1 MKALHCRVC
10 NSLHSLKDSGE
21 PTTCDCG
28 RVTAWYTNADN
39 GLACI
44 TAEDHDVAH
53 LLSIN
58 NAWINDGPDLIPT
71 AYLDMTTQKQ
81 IPYTQEQLDSFWRE
95 LHAQGTIMPRAPE
108 HIRVW
113 DQSRRGCPVAILTPG
128 QSVDAQWG

>member
-1 MKALHCRVC
+1 MNVHKPIMILYSYCRKLIERNWRFFVIWRKIMKALHCRVC

-81 IPYTQEQLDSFWRE
+81 IPY
-95 LHAQGTIMPRAPE
+95 
-108 HIRVW
+108 
-113 DQSRRGCPVAILTPG
+113 
-128 QSVDAQWG
+128 